1 MEEMGNAISKE
12 LSKISSDLSEKL
24 AKSFGKR
31 LDLCIKAKGGT
42 TKY

>member
-1 MEEMGNAISKE
+1 MGNAMSEE
-12 LSKISSDLSEKL
+12 LSKIRGDLLEKL

-31 LDLCIKAKGGT
+31 QYICIKAKGGA